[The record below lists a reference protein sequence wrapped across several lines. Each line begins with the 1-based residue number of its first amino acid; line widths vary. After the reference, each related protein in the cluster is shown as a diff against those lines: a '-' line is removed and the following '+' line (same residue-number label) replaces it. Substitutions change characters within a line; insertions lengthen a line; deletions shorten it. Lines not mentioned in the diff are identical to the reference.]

1 MKSTKPCLFVK
12 LKPYYH
18 DAWKSGNL
26 CRNKTFLVVK
36 YHYNTWFLKIF
47 ILTILEVIWLNTY
60 IFHKDKGNFLL
71 FRQ

>member
-1 MKSTKPCLFVK
+1 MKSTKTCLFVK

-36 YHYNTWFLKIF
+36 YHYNNYYFN
-47 ILTILEVIWLNTY
+47 NTRGY
-60 IFHKDKGNFLL
+60 MAEYLHFSQ
-71 FRQ
+71 R